1 MADYTEV
8 DSFVSGT
15 EVVTQTQG
23 KYFLIHVPNYN
34 DGTVAGAVDAN
45 GIPLGT
51 NKLNSYIRLGAAAP
65 KWIEEPGADLVRLA
79 YLVGPA
85 GKEQDNTV
93 VKRFTDP
100 SSPEYDATLATLV
113 TVDEQFTKEF
123 LDDAKTQ
130 PNPDYDAKLAQIDK
144 AAKEA
149 RAKAEKD
156 GTAPEEWPEIVLC
169 PPFIDDQRTRG
180 TSNTPPDGSRGHGL
194 VEDDRRLVSEK
205 LHTRGGWRDHSDGNR
220 ITTTRGDKIE
230 VIQGS
235 YKLIVMGRQTDTGQ
249 GMGWEASGN
258 NVQDFAGATM
268 PGASVT
274 VEWVNHRYGGVWLLQ
289 NSTENVYQYSRNA
302 GNFREQNW
310 GDLWETYVG
319 SENPPEGGVGVN
331 DDDGLQGHPKHRDEP
346 LDDDQSKDK
355 VTREKLRAPS
365 VSSAGLPRG
374 NPHIVEKTW
383 ARKIESYTG
392 SSAWRIPEMIEET
405 WVDKSTSKT
414 DANSIDE
421 ETTCSGTISSKT
433 SADAMTEVVTVG
445 SIASTTSVGNVTENT
460 NVGIHTSLTT
470 AAAMTDIT
478 IAAAK
483 TDVTVFANQLEV
495 SGGLAHESFELA
507 AMLDVFIGAKLE
519 ICAALGLE
527 INFGQQV
534 SINFANTLDI
544 NIGGSLELN
553 PKEKVELQ
561 LTKFGTS
568 VATKLLGANFQIG

>member
-34 DGTVAGAVDAN
+34 DGTVAGAADKN

-51 NKLNSYIRLGAAAP
+51 SKLNSYIRLGAAAP

-113 TVDEQFTKEF
+113 VVDEQYTKEF

-130 PNPDYDAKLAQIDK
+130 PNPDYDAKLAAIDK
-144 AAKEA
+144 AAQEA
-149 RAKAEKD
+149 RAKAEAD

-180 TSNTPPDGSRGHGL
+180 TGHEPPDGSRGHGL
-194 VEDDRRLVSEK
+194 IEDDRRKESEK

-230 VIQGS
+230 VIQGN
-235 YKLIVMGRQTDTGQ
+235 YKLIVMGRQRDTGQ
-249 GMGWEASGN
+249 GMGWEATGN

-310 GDLWETYVG
+310 GDLRETYVG
-319 SENPPEGGVGVN
+319 SENPPPGGVGIN
-331 DDDGLQGHPKHRDEP
+331 DDDGTFGHPTVRDEP
-346 LDDDQSKDK
+346 LDDASSLDK
-355 VTREKLRAPS
+355 VAKEKLKAPS

-392 SSAWRIPEMIEET
+392 SKAWQIPQIKEET
-405 WVDKSTSKT
+405 WADRMESLTNAGAISEVTNAGAITSVTNAGVIVETTVAGMHVTADVGPVVEIFGGLKL
-414 DANSIDE
+414 SIDV
-421 ETTCSGTISSKT
+421 SGTIAISGPFALELSLGYSGSFHNFKDEVKVMENNITAVKNDLTNTKSELNNTKLNLTNIGTDLHTTKT
-433 SADAMTEVVTVG
+433 ELAT
-445 SIASTTSVGNVTENT
+445 
-460 NVGIHTSLTT
+460 
-470 AAAMTDIT
+470 
-478 IAAAK
+478 AK
-483 TDVTVFANQLEV
+483 TQLATQQTQINTAYQV
-495 SGGLAHESFELA
+495 MA
-507 AMLDVFIGAKLE
+507 A
-519 ICAALGLE
+519 
-527 INFGQQV
+527 QV
-534 SINFANTLDI
+534 
-544 NIGGSLELN
+544 
-553 PKEKVELQ
+553 
-561 LTKFGTS
+561 
-568 VATKLLGANFQIG
+568 LLG